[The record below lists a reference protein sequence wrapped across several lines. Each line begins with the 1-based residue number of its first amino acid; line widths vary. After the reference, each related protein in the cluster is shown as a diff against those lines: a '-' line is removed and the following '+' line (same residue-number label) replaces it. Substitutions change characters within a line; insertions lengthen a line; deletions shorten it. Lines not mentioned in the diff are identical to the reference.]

1 MKVISQQKSQQI
13 RKERNAELLR
23 RMQNGEKLSSF
34 SSLDSWYPP
43 RPIAEKDR
51 TAIHQLY
58 GTDVDER
65 LKRAGR
71 GGASKGK
78 GEGSSHD
85 AGFKPLRLA

>member
-1 MKVISQQKSQQI
+1 MKVISQQKSEQI
-13 RKERNAELLR
+13 RRERNADLLR

-34 SSLDSWYPP
+34 SSADSWYPP

-51 TAIHQLY
+51 GAIQELY

-65 LKRAGR
+65 LRNASRRDGKAR
-71 GGASKGK
+71 GLE
-78 GEGSSHD
+78 GERE